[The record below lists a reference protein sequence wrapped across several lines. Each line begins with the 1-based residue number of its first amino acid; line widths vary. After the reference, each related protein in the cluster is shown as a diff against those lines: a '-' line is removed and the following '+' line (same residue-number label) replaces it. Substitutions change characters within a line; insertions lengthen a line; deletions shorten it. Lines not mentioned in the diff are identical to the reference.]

1 MRRLLSYRSKAF
13 EAARHSMRPS
23 LVVMRLF
30 TTQPVT
36 SRIHGSGR
44 WRKYAPDGGSG
55 SWLYGKVKKETD
67 KRTRSVN
74 TSFLWLSSGVFM
86 FGMCF
91 VAVPLYDMYCKST
104 GQGSTGGFATVGHKE
119 YKPPPKEGE
128 ASKRVIKITFAGA
141 VQSTLK
147 WDFYPEQ
154 RSVYVTPG
162 ETALAFFRAKN
173 RTNKPIIGMS
183 TYHMLPLEA
192 GLYFNKIQCFCFDEQ
207 LLGPHEEVDMPV
219 FFFIDPDI
227 MDDRR
232 MDQVDE
238 ITLTYLFGP
247 TQSEIPDEYED
258 LQPEIQTRRLGQPT
272 TAMPSILPADRP
284 DPNRAV

>member
-1 MRRLLSYRSKAF
+1 
-13 EAARHSMRPS
+13 
-23 LVVMRLF
+23 
-30 TTQPVT
+30 
-36 SRIHGSGR
+36 
-44 WRKYAPDGGSG
+44 
-55 SWLYGKVKKETD
+55 
-67 KRTRSVN
+67 
-74 TSFLWLSSGVFM
+74 
-86 FGMCF
+86 
-91 VAVPLYDMYCKST
+91 
-104 GQGSTGGFATVGHKE
+104 
-119 YKPPPKEGE
+119 
-128 ASKRVIKITFAGA
+128 

-232 MDQVDE
+232 MDTVDE

-247 TQSEIPDEYED
+247 TQSE
-258 LQPEIQTRRLGQPT
+258 
-272 TAMPSILPADRP
+272 
-284 DPNRAV
+284 

>member
-1 MRRLLSYRSKAF
+1 LQSLRWRASSFSEGKRHLIRHLGRAF
-13 EAARHSMRPS
+13 ATEAPTA
-23 LVVMRLF
+23 
-30 TTQPVT
+30 
-36 SRIHGSGR
+36 SRVHGSGR
-44 WRKYAPDGGSG
+44 WRKHAPDGGSG

-128 ASKRVIKITFAGA
+128 ASKRIIKITFAGA

-162 ETALAFFRAKN
+162 EMALAFFRAKN
-173 RTNKPIIGMS
+173 RTNKPIIG
-183 TYHMLPLEA
+183 
-192 GLYFNKIQCFCFDEQ
+192 
-207 LLGPHEEVDMPV
+207 
-219 FFFIDPDI
+219 
-227 MDDRR
+227 
-232 MDQVDE
+232 
-238 ITLTYLFGP
+238 
-247 TQSEIPDEYED
+247 
-258 LQPEIQTRRLGQPT
+258 
-272 TAMPSILPADRP
+272 
-284 DPNRAV
+284 